1 MQVDFKTLQK
11 FSEIFKKNF
20 DIGKKATPAAFAN
33 ADSFL

>member
-20 DIGKKATPAAFAN
+20 DIGKKSDARRIC
-33 ADSFL
+33 